1 MRVFVYRNLRKKCFS
16 IKALEGP
23 NKGRVIARRHFVDL
37 TDVTFKVS
45 EAGRQRVLR
54 TGQKN
59 VHAGLVGQWNDRLL
73 PLSPVAEEKEV
84 KYNPRESGE
93 FRLMD
98 NTPIK
103 VAKCAKLFGGK
114 YILVEV

>member
-1 MRVFVYRNLRKKCFS
+1 MRVFVYRNLRKQCFS

-23 NKGRVIARRHFVDL
+23 NKGRVIAHRSFVDL
-37 TDVTFKVS
+37 TDVAFKVS

-59 VHAGLVGQWNDRLL
+59 VHAGLVGQWDDRLL
-73 PLSPVAEEKEV
+73 PTRTEVALV
-84 KYNPRESGE
+84 RYNPRESGE
-93 FRLMD
+93 FRLED
-98 NTPIK
+98 GTPIRT
-103 VAKCAKLFGGK
+103 AKRAELQGGK

>member
-59 VHAGLVGQWNDRLL
+59 VHAGLVGQWDDRLNEDIL
-73 PLSPVAEEKEV
+73 HSQVV
-84 KYNPRESGE
+84 RYNPRESGE
-93 FRLMD
+93 FRLED
-98 NTPIK
+98 GTPIK
-103 VAKCAKLFGGK
+103 TAKRAELVGGQF
-114 YILVEV
+114 IFAEV

>member
-59 VHAGLVGQWNDRLL
+59 VHAGLVGQWDDTLGEAELL
-73 PLSPVAEEKEV
+73 HSQVV
-84 KYNPRESGE
+84 RYNPRESGE
-93 FRLMD
+93 FRLED
-98 NTPIK
+98 GTPVK
-103 VAKCAKLFGGK
+103 TAKRAELVGGQF
-114 YILVEV
+114 IFAEV